1 MPDICLFLFM
11 PKCAAFFNFPSF
23 RQAELSEGENLRRWF
38 GGGFEVVESGRKV
51 PVAEEER
58 PGGARNLVGRLG
70 AGVLCL
76 GAKALG

>member
-1 MPDICLFLFM
+1 
-11 PKCAAFFNFPSF
+11 
-23 RQAELSEGENLRRWF
+23 
-38 GGGFEVVESGRKV
+38 VESGRKV

-70 AGVLCL
+70 AGVLGL

>member
-1 MPDICLFLFM
+1 MC
-11 PKCAAFFNFPSF
+11 CFFNFPSF

-70 AGVLCL
+70 AGVLGL